1 MYSINEDGGNLTDVF
16 VILTGAISERN
27 ITVNVTIIDNG
38 VSATRGTQVAEINFY
53 LSNPLFLHYYYLLL
67 DDDFSPE
74 NGIYSYLVTV
84 YVGQRSAPINPI
96 EIFDDDIF
104 EGDEMFFIV
113 LSDPIPSDVGITPG
127 GAMAAVV
134 IIDNDGIIVIVI

>member
-1 MYSINEDGGNLTDVF
+1 M
-16 VILTGAISERN
+16 
-27 ITVNVTIIDNG
+27 
-38 VSATRGTQVAEINFY
+38 
-53 LSNPLFLHYYYLLL
+53 
-67 DDDFSPE
+67 
-74 NGIYSYLVTV
+74 TV
-84 YVGQRSAPINPI
+84 YAGQRSAPINPI